1 MRITGNQPVARGKLA
16 LAKRFRR
23 EMTREERLLWNALKT
38 NALGGLHFRR
48 QQVIAGFIVDFYC
61 ASARLAIE
69 IDGGVHLGRKGYDF
83 ERDRALSELGIRTLR
98 LSNESIASDFANVLC
113 KINEEI
119 SSQASASSDAADR
132 NIFPSVPPSLRENGA
147 RGAGQADSARV
158 EFVEES
164 PFDAF
169 HEECGVFGVYRHP
182 EAANLAYLGLYAL
195 QHRGQ
200 ESAGIVSS
208 NGKSLIAHRGMGL
221 VADIFNSA
229 ILARLEGT
237 SAIGHN
243 RYSTTGST
251 TITNCQPLS
260 VEYARGG
267 LAIAHNGNLVNF
279 QELRERLEANGS
291 IFQSS
296 SDSEV
301 IIHLIAGAHAPTL
314 PARVAEALAQVR
326 GAYSLLVLTENAM
339 IAVRDPHGF
348 RPLVLGNLNGA
359 TIVASETC
367 ALDLVRAEYVREVE
381 PGEMIVIDE
390 DGMRSLHPF
399 GPAAP
404 RRCIFEYVYFSRPD
418 SLLYGR
424 NVYSVR
430 KQHGRALA
438 RECPAD
444 ADLVVPVPDSGT
456 PAALGYAQESGLP
469 LEMALVRSHY
479 VGRTFIEPRQSIRH
493 FGVKIKFNPV
503 SDLLRGKRIVLI
515 EDSLVRGTTLRKV
528 IPMLR
533 QAGAREVH
541 MRIAAPP
548 TTHSCFYG
556 IDTPTREELLA
567 SSHSIEE
574 IRRYITA
581 DSLGYLSWDG
591 LYAFLGNGGREGFCD
606 ACFTGKYPVE
616 IPRDAGPSQLHL
628 FLANENGVKDSGR

>member
-1 MRITGNQPVARGKLA
+1 MDSRLEVVID
-16 LAKRFRR
+16 
-23 EMTREERLLWNALKT
+23 REESNL
-38 NALGGLHFRR
+38 
-48 QQVIAGFIVDFYC
+48 
-61 ASARLAIE
+61 
-69 IDGGVHLGRKGYDF
+69 DG
-83 ERDRALSELGIRTLR
+83 
-98 LSNESIASDFANVLC
+98 
-113 KINEEI
+113 
-119 SSQASASSDAADR
+119 
-132 NIFPSVPPSLRENGA
+132 
-147 RGAGQADSARV
+147 
-158 EFVEES
+158 
-164 PFDAF
+164 F
-169 HEECGVFGVYRHP
+169 HEECGVFGVYGHP

-208 NGKSLIAHRGMGL
+208 NGKSLISHRGMGH
-221 VADIFNSA
+221 VADIFNGD
-229 ILARLEGT
+229 ILAKLEGT

-251 TITNCQPLS
+251 TIKNCQPLV

-267 LAIAHNGNLVNF
+267 IAVAHNGNLVNF
-279 QELRERLEANGS
+279 AELRERLESNGS

-301 IIHLIAGAHAPTL
+301 IIHLVAASHAPTVVE
-314 PARVAEALAQVR
+314 RVIEALAQVR
-326 GAYSLLVLTENAM
+326 GAYSLAVLTENEL

-348 RPLVLGNLNGA
+348 RPLVLGKLNDSM
-359 TIVASETC
+359 IIASETC
-367 ALDLVRAEYVREVE
+367 ALDLVRAEYIREIE
-381 PGEMIVIDE
+381 PGEVVVIND
-390 DGMRSLHPF
+390 DGMRSLKPF
-399 GPAAP
+399 ALAPAK
-404 RRCIFEYVYFSRPD
+404 RCIFEYVYFARPD

-430 KQHGRALA
+430 KQQGRALA
-438 RECPAD
+438 RECPAK
-444 ADLVVPVPDSGT
+444 ADIVVPVPDSGNA
-456 PAALGYAQESGLP
+456 AALGYAEESGLP
-469 LEMALVRSHY
+469 FEMALVRSHY
-479 VGRTFIEPRQSIRH
+479 IGRTFIEPRQSIRH

-503 SDLLRGKRIVLI
+503 SELLRDKRIVLI

-567 SSHSIEE
+567 SSHSVEE

-591 LYAFLGNGGREGFCD
+591 LYSFMEGREGFCD
-606 ACFTGKYPVE
+606 ACFTGKYPLE
-616 IPRDAGPSQLHL
+616 IPKERLEHQLHL
-628 FLANENGVKDSGR
+628 FDANEHANSSHR